1 MRITQI
7 AALTTL
13 TIISSGALAV
23 DSSFS
28 GFAQLTVGRVLNG
41 ATDGSVPYQINA
53 QPGYSYKCPCFTANY
68 EYVGLYEYHK
78 TQVQPESLAGL
89 QGNFKFT
96 PDLSA
101 TVQVVARGA
110 DSSVNADWAYGSYRI
125 NENLT
130 LQAGRKRLPL
140 YYYSDYMYV
149 GYAYPWLRP
158 SQDLYA
164 WQIYSYDGANLL
176 YSNNVG
182 DWTYTGN
189 VWVGKRKSNDNQML
203 GNLYYTSRIDESWN
217 KMIGAYLDASNDIFS
232 VRGVYMHTVVERYSV
247 INGVRSP
254 AMSGAN
260 GQLINDVGQAFYGLS
275 FNIDYKNW
283 LMRSEINYI
292 DRPSVKNTFTAQ
304 SYSGGYKFDQHSLML
319 SWSQFAEHSDYWPT
333 GTEKHH
339 TTSLTYRWD
348 FATSQALK
356 VQYDKV
362 KDKSKF
368 QFTGDASLLSA
379 SWQMVF

>member
-1 MRITQI
+1 MYI
-7 AALTTL
+7 AKLSALATL
-13 TIISSGALAV
+13 TIFSTAAYAV

-28 GFAQLTVGRVLNG
+28 GFSQLTVGRVLS
-41 ATDGSVPYQINA
+41 GSSSGPVPYQLNA
-53 QPGYSYKCPCFTANY
+53 QPGYSYQCPCFTGNY
-68 EYVGLYEYHK
+68 EYAGVYEYHK
-78 TQVQPESLAGL
+78 TDVKQESLAGV

-110 DSSVNADWAYGSYRI
+110 DSSVNADWAYGSYKI
-125 NENLT
+125 SDNLT

-149 GYAYPWLRP
+149 GFAYPWLRP

-176 YSNNVG
+176 YTSNVG

-189 VWVGKRKSNDNQML
+189 VWIGRRKSTDNELL
-203 GNLYYTSRIDESWN
+203 GNLYYSTRIDESWK

-247 INGVRSP
+247 INGTRSLV
-254 AMSGAN
+254 MTGAN
-260 GQLINDVGQAFYGLS
+260 GDFVNDVGQAFYGIS
-275 FNIDYKNW
+275 FNVDYKNW
-283 LMRSEINYI
+283 LVRSEINYI
-292 DRPSVKNTFTAQ
+292 NRPSVKNTYTAQ
-304 SYSGGYKFDQHSLML
+304 SYSGGYKMDKHTFLL
-319 SWSQFAEHSDYWPT
+319 SWSQFQERSEYWPT
-333 GTEKHH
+333 GTEKHA

-348 FATSQALK
+348 FTSSQALK
-356 VQYDKV
+356 VQFDKI

-368 QFTGDASLLSA
+368 QFTGDANLLAA